1 MAQNVPIII
10 RPDGTTEALAYTPPK
25 DEENSQE
32 IQASLTTLQNAV
44 GGYIETVAVREDD
57 SLILLVNE
65 DGLSLEL
72 PHNAPASALAHRHI
86 VGNAILLPK
95 ALLC

>member
-1 MAQNVPIII
+1 MIQNNPLVIH
-10 RPDGTTEALAYTPPK
+10 PDGTSEVLAYTRPQ
-25 DEENSQE
+25 DEKNSQA

-44 GGYIETVAVREDD
+44 GGYIETIAVRGDD

-65 DGLSLEL
+65 EGRRLKLPYNPQASEL
-72 PHNAPASALAHRHI
+72 AQRHI
-86 VGNAILLPK
+86 VGKAVLLPK

>member
-1 MAQNVPIII
+1 MIQTNPLIIH
-10 RPDGTTEALAYTPPK
+10 PDGTTEALAYTPPQ

-44 GGYIETVAVREDD
+44 GGYIETVAVRGDD

-65 DGLSLEL
+65 EGRRLNLPYNPQASEL
-72 PHNAPASALAHRHI
+72 AQRHI
-86 VGNAILLPK
+86 VGNAVLLPK